1 MNYYFI
7 KGQNKVFT
15 REDLI
20 DTTLFPQWTKLTE
33 EEENFYLANPT
44 VSVHEIKN
52 LQINTPTPTHE
63 VTLEEYK
70 IQAIAEC
77 SNLSLTR
84 IGELVPSYRILNCI
98 VSQQAIANNQTPIYP
113 QEQIDV
119 YMAEANT
126 AGSLCR
132 MEFYRL
138 QTEIDNAAT
147 KEIID
152 EIVATAAFKN
162 INI

>member
-7 KGQNKVFT
+7 KGQNKVFA

-52 LQINTPTPTHE
+52 LQINTPTHE

-70 IQAIAEC
+70 IKAIAKC

-119 YMAEANT
+119 YMAQANT

-152 EIVATAAFKN
+152 EIVATAAFTN

>member
-1 MNYYFI
+1 
-7 KGQNKVFT
+7 
-15 REDLI
+15 
-20 DTTLFPQWTKLTE
+20 
-33 EEENFYLANPT
+33 
-44 VSVHEIKN
+44 
-52 LQINTPTPTHE
+52 

-70 IQAIAEC
+70 IKAIAEC

-98 VSQQAIANNQTPIYP
+98 VSQQAIANNQTPIYQ

-119 YMAEANT
+119 YMAQANT